1 MGGWKRG
8 DWTVAEREEAGKDLP
23 HRLQREQGPARTLI
37 LGAAQPQPVVTL
49 PTPPLPWPPHE

>member
-37 LGAAQPQPVVTL
+37 LRAAQPQPVDHT
-49 PTPPLPWPPHE
+49 THAPPPWPPHE